1 MAIVCVVDTNVFLG
15 ALIGQHGINR
25 KLIRYCLQKKIIP
38 LMGNALFAEYEDVL
52 QREPLFLKCPL
63 TPKERESLFEAFLS
77 VCIWTKIYYGFRPNL
92 IDEGDNHLMELA
104 IAGCATHI
112 ITHNGKDFKDSN
124 LRFPHIAIQSPQ
136 AFFEQQED
144 ILWQQ

>member
-38 LMGNALFAEYEDVL
+38 IMGNALFTEYEDVL

-63 TPKERESLFEAFLS
+63 TPTERNTLFEAFLS

-104 IAGCATHI
+104 IAGCA
-112 ITHNGKDFKDSN
+112 
-124 LRFPHIAIQSPQ
+124 
-136 AFFEQQED
+136 
-144 ILWQQ
+144 